1 MPENIEISFS
11 KRKVIPFVLGS
22 MFFVLAG
29 IFVLSIALKVKS
41 QVFLQLFFIT
51 IGFLCILF
59 FGLIAIL
66 MVSKLFTS
74 KPGLII
80 SEEGLSDF
88 STGVS
93 AGFVAWGEIKKIN
106 YSYSGKNTFL
116 VVIVK
121 KPDKFIKRQTNL
133 LKKLAMQMNYKISG
147 SPIHILVSVLDIDLI
162 ILNDHISS
170 KRYSKA
176 KVVDLE

>member
-93 AGFVAWGEIKKIN
+93 AGFVAWGEIKKIIIRILER
-106 YSYSGKNTFL
+106 THFL
-116 VVIVK
+116 
-121 KPDKFIKRQTNL
+121 
-133 LKKLAMQMNYKISG
+133 
-147 SPIHILVSVLDIDLI
+147 
-162 ILNDHISS
+162 
-170 KRYSKA
+170 
-176 KVVDLE
+176 